1 FASLNE
7 NRMTSMILFLQLAL
21 AMPAGPAQEA
31 RKTSPAAPA
40 ASRALSLKVLLL
52 EPLAPGS
59 NVRLWLQITNQE
71 QSVRLFCR
79 PGWDYD
85 YMPPNS
91 QVAAWGGTKV
101 SIHGCGDEAGLWALL
116 PGESRFDSF
125 EIRSP
130 GSANG
135 KLTVDVDIEEHFE
148 GGVLAPSRKIS
159 WQGLVSE
166 ALSAGDAFR
175 SRRVKVN

>member
-1 FASLNE
+1 
-7 NRMTSMILFLQLAL
+7 MTSIVLLLQLAL
-21 AMPAGPAQEA
+21 ALPVSPAQEA

-52 EPLAPGS
+52 EPLAPGG

-79 PGWDYD
+79 PGWDYE
-85 YMPPNS
+85 YRPPNS
-91 QVAAWGGTKV
+91 QDAAWGGNKV
-101 SIHGCGDEAGLWALL
+101 SIHGCGDDDHDALWALL

-130 GSANG
+130 DSPTGT
-135 KLTVDVDIEEHFE
+135 LRVEIHIEEYFE
-148 GGVLAPSRKIS
+148 GAVFAPSRTIG

-166 ALSAGDAFR
+166 ALSAGDALR
-175 SRRVKVN
+175 SRRARIKD

>member
-1 FASLNE
+1 MAS
-7 NRMTSMILFLQLAL
+7 IVLFLQLAL
-21 AMPAGPAQEA
+21 ALTASPAQES
-31 RKTSPAAPA
+31 RKLSPAAPA

-79 PGWDYD
+79 AGRGYE
-85 YMPPNS
+85 YTPPNS
-91 QVAAWGGTKV
+91 QGDAWGESST
-101 SIHGCGDEAGLWALL
+101 SIHGCGDDYGVWALL
-116 PGESRFDSF
+116 PGESRFDSY

-130 GSANG
+130 GSPTG
-135 KLTVDVDIEEHFE
+135 KLSVHVDIEEHLE
-148 GGVLAPSRKIS
+148 DGVLAPSRTIS

-166 ALSAGDAFR
+166 ALSSGDALR
-175 SRRVKVN
+175 SRRVHVKN

>member
-1 FASLNE
+1 
-7 NRMTSMILFLQLAL
+7 MTAIVLLLQLAL
-21 AMPAGPAQEA
+21 ALPADAAQWA
-31 RKTSPAAPA
+31 TKLSPAAPA

-59 NVRLWLQITNQE
+59 DVRLWLQITNHE

-79 PGWDYD
+79 PGWGYN
-85 YMPPNS
+85 YWPPNS
-91 QVAAWGGTKV
+91 QSEAWGGQKV
-101 SIHGCGDEAGLWALL
+101 SIHGCGDEAGVWALL

-125 EIRSP
+125 EITSP
-130 GSANG
+130 GSADG
-135 KLTVDVDIEEHFE
+135 KLTVDVDIEEHLE
-148 GGVLAPSRKIS
+148 GGILAPSRTIS

-175 SRRVKVN
+175 SRRVKVEN